1 MSVYADSSFFV
12 SLYLRDA
19 HFAEAR
25 RRIGTQHRIW
35 LTPLHRVE
43 WSHAVAQH
51 VFRRVVSGED
61 AARVSYDFEADRA
74 RGLWVEVEMPARA
87 FDIAV
92 GFAKKHVEQLGG
104 RTLDSLHVAS
114 ALELAADEFWTFDD
128 RQAKLARAVGLKGS

>member
-1 MSVYADSSFFV
+1 MNVYADSSFFV

-19 HFAEAR
+19 HFSEAR
-25 RRIGTQHRIW
+25 RRIGQQHRVW

-51 VFRRVVSGED
+51 VFRRVISEQE
-61 AARVSYDFEADRA
+61 AAKAYSEFDADRVK
-74 RGLWVEVEMPARA
+74 GLWVEVEMPVRV
-87 FDIAV
+87 FDIAIWI
-92 GFAKKHVEQLGG
+92 ARKHVEQMGG

-128 RQAKLARAVGLKGS
+128 RQAKLARAVGLKES